1 MEVTDV
7 DNDTRGWIMCI
18 VSGIACVF
26 GSTFICVDVIVRLFP
41 GKRNFKL
48 QESNVFLASSL
59 SLSFGIMMY
68 TALNGML
75 PSAKQYLKQDKY
87 QDHQVGLI
95 MMGCFVGGFLAI
107 QVFSRFLHQHASS
120 EVVECDHSHDEPEIR
135 SRTSRSLSRRTSL
148 YTSSRRSSRRPMDES
163 LVKNGHATEHTPLLG
178 GDANGTPLLPKRHA
192 SSRGNLSLGTTQ
204 STPARASRSRVKTV
218 ERRPSM
224 AQMQERVMSFVKD
237 TKADCDEEGP
247 CHGYTDPCGQ
257 ECFKHLDLE
266 DLEEADSA
274 NHSPRSGQ
282 VRTSRAASREP
293 LPSLN
298 PAEHGNHHE
307 HGRSHHHS
315 QGHGY
320 DYGAHDE
327 HHDEHDDDLEAQHHH
342 HVPTNAFLAL
352 GLQTAIAISLH
363 KFPEGF
369 ITYATNHAN
378 PALGLNVFMG
388 LFVHNITEGFTMA
401 LPLYMA
407 YNSRIW
413 ALVVTAFFGGLSQP
427 LGAGIAVLLLKH
439 VGFTPNPLAYGCMFA
454 ITAGTM
460 VSVGLQL
467 FVEAL
472 SMNHNRNLCMLFG
485 FTGMALVGVTNAIA
499 STH

>member
-75 PSAKQYLKQDKY
+75 PSAKQYLKQD
-87 QDHQVGLI
+87 
-95 MMGCFVGGFLAI
+95 
-107 QVFSRFLHQHASS
+107 
-120 EVVECDHSHDEPEIR
+120 
-135 SRTSRSLSRRTSL
+135 
-148 YTSSRRSSRRPMDES
+148 
-163 LVKNGHATEHTPLLG
+163 N
-178 GDANGTPLLPKRHA
+178 
-192 SSRGNLSLGTTQ
+192 
-204 STPARASRSRVKTV
+204 
-218 ERRPSM
+218 
-224 AQMQERVMSFVKD
+224 
-237 TKADCDEEGP
+237 
-247 CHGYTDPCGQ
+247 
-257 ECFKHLDLE
+257 
-266 DLEEADSA
+266 
-274 NHSPRSGQ
+274 
-282 VRTSRAASREP
+282 
-293 LPSLN
+293 
-298 PAEHGNHHE
+298 
-307 HGRSHHHS
+307 HHHS

-327 HHDEHDDDLEAQHHH
+327 HHDEHDDDDLEAQHHH

-413 ALVVTAFFGGLSQP
+413 ALVVTASFGGLSQP